1 MIKFKKY
8 TKCVYCGSKKIK
20 KEKNQYFPNN
30 FYLKAIKL
38 DLSISMKEF
47 KKMKVY
53 RCGNCFILQNS
64 PWFTESISQKIYS
77 NIYGQHNKGWSNLLS
92 FLKKGKRPNH
102 GKLFELIQKRIK
114 IRNYAEFNSPFMGL
128 YLDFFATEY
137 KKSKIFY
144 NNIMQNIIG
153 YLTSRQVAGKG
164 KKIQKLS
171 LNRSKNFLN
180 KINYLKKK
188 NFISKTASKYLFV
201 DNSSLC
207 WGQNDNYKSV
217 NSKSFASEMFDLKI
231 LDISSKPEK
240 IKIDLFGIF
249 LTLDHTFEPYKTLN
263 FALDI
268 SKYVIVYCHVGSKLN
283 KQHLF
288 SLTKDF
294 LHYLNKK
301 NVYTLDLTNEID
313 KKYTSPE
320 LYFLCSRKKFK
331 NFT

>member
-1 MIKFKKY
+1 M
-8 TKCVYCGSKKIK
+8 
-20 KEKNQYFPNN
+20 
-30 FYLKAIKL
+30 
-38 DLSISMKEF
+38 
-47 KKMKVY
+47 
-53 RCGNCFILQNS
+53 
-64 PWFTESISQKIYS
+64 
-77 NIYGQHNKGWSNLLS
+77 
-92 FLKKGKRPNH
+92 
-102 GKLFELIQKRIK
+102 
-114 IRNYAEFNSPFMGL
+114 
-128 YLDFFATEY
+128 
-137 KKSKIFY
+137 
-144 NNIMQNIIG
+144 
-153 YLTSRQVAGKG
+153 
-164 KKIQKLS
+164 
-171 LNRSKNFLN
+171 N

-288 SLTKDF
+288 SLTKD
-294 LHYLNKK
+294 LVHYLNKK
-301 NVYTLDLTNEID
+301 T
-313 KKYTSPE
+313 
-320 LYFLCSRKKFK
+320 R
-331 NFT
+331 